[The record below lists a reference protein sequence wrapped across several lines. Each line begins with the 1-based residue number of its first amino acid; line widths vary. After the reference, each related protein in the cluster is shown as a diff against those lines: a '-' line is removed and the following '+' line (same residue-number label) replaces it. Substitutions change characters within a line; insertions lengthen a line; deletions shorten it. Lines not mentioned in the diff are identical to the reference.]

1 MSISKTITVAM
12 AIFSIASASS
22 AGDLATKV
30 DPVVKVPTETPYPK
44 RIRVMSTVKD
54 SKGDIV
60 KDGFGEAV
68 KCWTWIIA

>member
-1 MSISKTITVAM
+1 M

-30 DPVVKVPTETPYPK
+30 DPVVKVPTETSYPK

>member
-30 DPVVKVPTETPYPK
+30 DPVVKVPTGTSYPK